1 MSSNPWTNPD
11 PQPGDFDAYLATVD
25 SADVEIHEG
34 IPDTE
39 LRTLIG
45 VRRKDAA
52 SLRRIAAERGQR
64 VDEVVTDLLHDN
76 DAA

>member
-1 MSSNPWTNPD
+1 MISDPWTNPD

-25 SADVEIHEG
+25 PADVEIHEG
-34 IPDTE
+34 DSGTE
-39 LRTLIG
+39 LRVLIG

-52 SLRRIAAERGQR
+52 SLKRIAAERGQR
-64 VDEVVTDLLHDN
+64 VDEVVTDLLRDN